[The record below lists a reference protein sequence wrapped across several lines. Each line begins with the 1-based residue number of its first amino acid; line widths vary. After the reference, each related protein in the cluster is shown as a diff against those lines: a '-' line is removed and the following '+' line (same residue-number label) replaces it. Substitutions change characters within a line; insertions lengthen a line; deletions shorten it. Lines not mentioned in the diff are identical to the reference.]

1 MKISDLINIT
11 GGTLIN
17 EPQIQRIEGATV
29 FPSKVELGDL
39 FLASKK
45 EDIQTAVESGAYAII
60 FEGDMPRLFDSDIAW
75 INVTSVKEA
84 SFKLLRYVLLQKEAE
99 FYLLKPHE
107 LSFLKMVLARKS
119 AISILPSDW
128 IRAFEMILNGDGKL
142 FVGDSSELLE
152 TIIPEPKSL
161 ESISDGYLISD
172 TLFRSTFKVDGY
184 IYQNRELAPFHLEHI
199 LRVNAFAKDMG
210 LEIDLEKIRY
220 TKHFQPLFIDANLRV
235 VPKGSS
241 DRALIFVDNIKD
253 IIEAREY
260 IKNNGKWIKSIVLT
274 PPKTKIEG
282 VERPLWFN
290 TPKKARDILKSNHFN
305 YAFIYSL
312 SRDFLDEIK
321 QEKTLF

>member
-11 GGTLIN
+11 GGILIN
-17 EPQIQRIEGATV
+17 EPQIQRVEGATV

-39 FLASKK
+39 FLASRK

-119 AISILPSDW
+119 AISILPSNW
-128 IRAFEMILNGDGKL
+128 LRAFEMILNGDGRL
-142 FVGDSSELLE
+142 FVGDNSKLLE
-152 TIIPEPKSL
+152 TITPEPKSL
-161 ESISDGYLISD
+161 ENLSDGYLISD
-172 TLFRSTFKVDGY
+172 TLFHSTFKVDGY

-220 TKHFQPLFIDANLRV
+220 TKHFQPLFVDANLRV

-241 DRALIFVDNIKD
+241 DRVLIFVDNIDD
-253 IIEAREY
+253 IIKAREY
-260 IKNNGKWIKSIVLT
+260 IKSNGRWIKSIVLT
-274 PPKTKIEG
+274 PPKIKIDG
-282 VERPLWFN
+282 IERPFWFN
-290 TPKKARDILKSNHFN
+290 NSKEARDILKRSHFN

-312 SRDFLDEIK
+312 SRDFLDEIEK
-321 QEKTLF
+321 EKTLF